1 VIVDAVWAVLVVLAL
16 LAAIASAVSLA
27 QGVLM
32 AGHVRRGLRTMFGAY
47 LPRVVLILPVRGL
60 DEGFDENLRAI
71 LAQSYPAFRVIVVA
85 DVDSDPAL
93 ERVRLVSS
101 EFPRLSLS
109 IVLADADGI
118 AGKVNALRSALARLE
133 PGDDVIAFA
142 DTDIRPPPGWLR
154 QLVQPLADPSV
165 GVATGFRWYVPP
177 RPTFWSL
184 VRTEWNAVSANVL
197 FDPRRSFAWGGSSA
211 IRREHLPQLRLEERW
226 RGVLSDDLVLTDA
239 VRRAGLRIEYVPMAL
254 VPTFEGCD
262 RATCLEWCFRQMTLA
277 TLYLPIVRRYAAI
290 SFAIFNGSVILGVL
304 SILLAVL
311 VRPDFVIPAGVFL
324 LPLPASVVKSW
335 LRRRA
340 LLSAV
345 PDVAG
350 AWTASAWRTAL
361 ASLAVPWVM
370 MAGLLQ
376 TRHSRTVRWRGRMYD
391 ASDPHHVR
399 LVDNSRAP

>member
-1 VIVDAVWAVLVVLAL
+1 MLVDAAWAVLVVLAL
-16 LAAIASAVSLA
+16 LAVIASALTLA

-47 LPRVVLILPVRGL
+47 LPRVVLILPLRGI
-60 DEGFDENLRAI
+60 DEGFDENLRAL
-71 LAQSYPAFRVIVVA
+71 LAQSYPAFRVLVVA

-93 ERVRLVSS
+93 ERVRAVSS
-101 EFPRLSLS
+101 EFPRVSLS
-109 IVLADADGI
+109 IVLADADGM

-133 PGDDVIAFA
+133 PTDDVVAFA
-142 DTDIRPPPGWLR
+142 DTDIRPPPGWLW

-165 GVATGFRWYVPP
+165 GVATGFRWYVPL

-184 VRTEWNAVSANVL
+184 VRAEWNAVSANVL

-211 IRREHLPQLRLEERW
+211 IRRDHLPQLRLEERW

-239 VRRAGLRIEYVPMAL
+239 VRRAGLRIEYVPLAL

-262 RATCLEWCFRQMTLA
+262 RATCLEWCFRQMMMA

-290 SFAIFNGSVILGVL
+290 SFAIFNGSVTLGVL

-311 VRPDFVIPAGVFL
+311 VRPDFAIPAGVFL
-324 LPLPASVVKSW
+324 LPLPASIAKSW

-340 LLSAV
+340 LFSAL

-350 AWTASAWRTAL
+350 TWRAPAWRTAL

-370 MAGLLQ
+370 MVGLLR
-376 TRHSRTVRWRGRMYD
+376 TRRSRTVRWRGRIYD

-399 LVDNSRAP
+399 LVDDSRST